1 MVPPDTR
8 DHPQLLEEAWAVSV
22 DRQGELARK
31 RTRPAVH
38 AVAVP
43 LDLAVPAGD
52 EWEPLGVDLDPEPIR
67 FRECPEF
74 ARRPAAAA
82 IAVSGLH
89 SPAPRRPSYSRAVS
103 QRHASVARR
112 LCTVSQVL
120 CAEGAVVAEIEM
132 IFRARVPRACGVLH
146 RTGANRSSAGFG
158 AVKIKGRAGWPL
170 SARVH

>member
-1 MVPPDTR
+1 VPPDTR

-67 FRECPEF
+67 FRECPELLDG
-74 ARRPAAAA
+74 P
-82 IAVSGLH
+82 LLQ
-89 SPAPRRPSYSRAVS
+89 RAVE
-103 QRHASVARR
+103 QLRALAKR
-112 LCTVSQVL
+112 
-120 CAEGAVVAEIEM
+120 GA
-132 IFRARVPRACGVLH
+132 LH
-146 RTGANRSSAGFG
+146 IPG
-158 AVKIKGRAGWPL
+158 L
-170 SARVH
+170 